1 MGPAGG
7 GVDEWTLAFLVVA
20 NFVASFIDSQVGG
33 GGVITLPALLAAGLP
48 PTATSATNK
57 VGGTSSALFASANY
71 LRSGLVPRRH
81 LLLFAPLSLLGGA
94 IGVWMFLHSDPSWL
108 VPAVLAV
115 MGAMALYVLLRP
127 RFGVDDHLVLGAL
140 PLVAMGLAAL
150 DIGTYDGLMGPGT
163 GSFLLFGLV
172 SLLGYGFRRAAALGR
187 VLNLASNVSALAYWI
202 WSGHVVWAVGIPM
215 GISMAAGGWIGS
227 HTTLK
232 HGDRYLKPLF
242 IAITAALMVR
252 LVGRLAGWWA

>member
-1 MGPAGG
+1 M
-7 GVDEWTLAFLVVA
+7 DEWTLAFLVA
-20 NFVASFIDSQVGG
+20 AGFVASFIDAQVGG

-48 PTATSATNK
+48 PAAASATNK
-57 VGGTSSALFASANY
+57 VGGTSSALFASVNY
-71 LRSGLVPRRH
+71 LRSGLVPRRD

-94 IGVWMFLHSDPSWL
+94 IGVWVFLHSDPSWL

-127 RFGVDDHLVLGAL
+127 RFGVDDHRVLGAL

-163 GSFLLFGLV
+163 GSFLLFALV

-187 VLNLASNVSALAYWI
+187 VLNLASNVSALGYWI

-215 GISMAAGGWIGS
+215 AISMAAGGWIGS

-252 LVGRLAGWWA
+252 LLGRLLGWWA

>member
-1 MGPAGG
+1 M
-7 GVDEWTLAFLVVA
+7 DEWTLAFLVA
-20 NFVASFIDSQVGG
+20 AGFVASFIDSQVGG

-48 PTATSATNK
+48 PAAASATNK
-57 VGGTSSALFASANY
+57 VGGTSSALFASVNY
-71 LRSGLVPRRH
+71 LRSGLVSRRDV
-81 LLLFAPLSLLGGA
+81 LLFAPLSLLGGA
-94 IGVWMFLHSDPSWL
+94 IGVWAFLNSDPSWL

-127 RFGVDDHLVLGAL
+127 RFGADDQRVPGAL
-140 PLVAMGLAAL
+140 PLAAMGLAAL

-163 GSFLLFGLV
+163 GSFLLFALV

-202 WSGHVVWAVGIPM
+202 WGGHVVWAVGIPM
-215 GISMAAGGWIGS
+215 AVSMAAGGWIGS

-242 IAITAALMVR
+242 VAITAALAVR
-252 LVGRLAGWWA
+252 LLGRLLGWWT

>member
-1 MGPAGG
+1 M
-7 GVDEWTLAFLVVA
+7 DEWTLAFLVVA
-20 NFVASFIDSQVGG
+20 GFIASFIDSQVGG

-48 PTATSATNK
+48 PAAASATNK

-71 LRSGLVPRRH
+71 LRSGLVPMRQV
-81 LLLFAPLSLLGGA
+81 LLFAPLSLLGGA
-94 IGVWMFLHSDPSWL
+94 IGVWAFLQSDATLWL

-127 RFGVDDHLVLGAL
+127 QFGAHDHPVLGKL
-140 PLVAMGLAAL
+140 PLVAMGLAAV

-163 GSFLLFGLV
+163 GSFLLFALV
-172 SLLGYGFRRAAALGR
+172 GLLGYGFRKAAALGR

-202 WSGHVVWAVGIPM
+202 WAGHVVWSVGIPM
-215 GISMAAGGWIGS
+215 GLSMAAGGWVGS
-227 HTTLK
+227 HTTIK

-242 IAITAALMVR
+242 VAITLALAVR
-252 LVGRLAGWWA
+252 LAGRLAGWWA